1 MFLVWMIEY
10 SGFIL
15 LALAFIGIISLI
27 VKAKAKV
34 IKEERE
40 EQRKVAEA
48 AYNARKKQQEAARKQ
63 AETEAAAL
71 AKKEADAKRKAARE
85 EASAKVKAEKQ
96 AEREAARKAREEA
109 SAARMAAKLEA
120 ARLLAEYRE
129 RALAAARELKEL
141 ETPRRDPE
149 PEPVPEAS
157 APISLKAFAASAPEL
172 SAPDPDNAPKP
183 FQGHMV
189 SFTGKLKSMTRGEA
203 AEMVRKAGGKAFTK
217 AMPAGTTLLIVGDTA
232 GCDTAKL
239 EKADEWIGQLKKLT
253 EGQFLAMLKGA

>member
-1 MFLVWMIEY
+1 MFLVWTIEY

-40 EQRKVAEA
+40 EQRKAAEA

-63 AETEAAAL
+63 AETEAAAI
-71 AKKEADAKRKAARE
+71 AKKEADAKWKAARE
-85 EASAKVKAEKQ
+85 EASAKAK

-129 RALAAARELKEL
+129 RALAAARELNEL

-149 PEPVPEAS
+149 PEPIPEAS
-157 APISLKAFAASAPEL
+157 APISLEAFAATAPV
-172 SAPDPDNAPKP
+172 PDNAPKP